1 MNQVKVKKSMIHS
14 GKHID
19 SFFDTL
25 IQSILHLHTHI
36 KDQYRQQL
44 DEGHTTFQGA
54 GEAQSPY
61 RFKRSGGTSVGG
73 GGGGPQSTPG
83 GGSHTGVT

>member
-1 MNQVKVKKSMIHS
+1 MIHS

-19 SFFDTL
+19 SFFDHL

-36 KDQYRQQL
+36 KDQYRQNL
-44 DEGHTTFQGA
+44 DEGHTTFHGA

-61 RFKRSGGTSVGG
+61 RFKRSTSE
-73 GGGGPQSTPG
+73 TTA
-83 GGSHTGVT
+83 GGSYPSDDGNIQQKY

>member
-44 DEGHTTFQGA
+44 DEGHTTFQSA

-61 RFKRSGGTSVGG
+61 RFKRSGGTSAG

-83 GGSHTGVT
+83 GGWHSGVT

>member
-19 SFFDTL
+19 SFFDNL
-25 IQSILHLHTHI
+25 IQSILQLHTHI
-36 KDQYRQQL
+36 KDQYRQQI
-44 DEGHTTFQGA
+44 DEGRSTFQGA

-61 RFKRSGGTSVGG
+61 RFKRSTSSGS
-73 GGGGPQSTPG
+73 QSTPVG
-83 GGSHTGVT
+83 EGSDINIQQKY

>member
-19 SFFDTL
+19 SFFDHL

-36 KDQYRQQL
+36 KDQYRQNL
-44 DEGHTTFQGA
+44 DEGHTTFHGA

-61 RFKRSGGTSVGG
+61 RFKRSTSE
-73 GGGGPQSTPG
+73 TTA
-83 GGSHTGVT
+83 GGSYPSDDGNIQ